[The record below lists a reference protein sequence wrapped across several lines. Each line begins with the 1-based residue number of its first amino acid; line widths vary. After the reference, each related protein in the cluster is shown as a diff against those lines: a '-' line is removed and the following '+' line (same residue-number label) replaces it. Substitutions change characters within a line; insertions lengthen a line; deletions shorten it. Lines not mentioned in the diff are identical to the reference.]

1 MIGVDLEVVTQERN
15 LRRVAG
21 SRTALLSI
29 LMPMMFADI
38 PGSCRL
44 FLGQPLSHETRC
56 LH

>member
-29 LMPMMFADI
+29 LMPMMCADI